1 VIISLADSAKTLV
14 VLDASG
20 LIGTIKA
27 EIEEPEKLIA
37 DAIAKAQGEGLIER
51 AIDTGVIQEASL

>member
-1 VIISLADSAKTLV
+1 
-14 VLDASG
+14 
-20 LIGTIKA
+20 
-27 EIEEPEKLIA
+27 LIA

>member
-1 VIISLADSAKTLV
+1 LV

-27 EIEEPEKLIA
+27 EIEQPEKLIA
-37 DAIAKAQGEGLIER
+37 DAITKAQNEGLIER
-51 AIDTGVIQEASL
+51 AIDTGTIQEAPL